1 MPETLRLIDLH
12 VFAFV
17 SLDMNCV
24 RPEIAAAE
32 FFWPKLVSGGIMLLD
47 DYGFSAHIDQKD
59 AFDLFA
65 TRIGVQILS
74 LPTGQGLM
82 IKV

>member
-1 MPETLRLIDLH
+1 
-12 VFAFV
+12 
-17 SLDMNCV
+17 MNCV

-65 TRIGVQILS
+65 ARIGVQILS

-82 IKV
+82 IKM